1 MKMKFLTI
9 LFLIFSLQNLTK
21 ADDVREL
28 EIEGFSIGDSLLKYF
43 SLDEVKSN
51 SIADYKSKKIVRFLP
66 SKDSIN
72 LKQYEV
78 INFHYKSKNYEI
90 SEISGAILY
99 QDNLDACLI
108 KMKQVI
114 DELEGSLRSFK
125 KIDQG
130 TRPFNEVDASGKSTV
145 SRIKFEAKDKGA
157 IYFACYRF
165 SKKVKEELNWTDSLR
180 ISLTSK
186 EFITWLDNEAY

>member
-1 MKMKFLTI
+1 MKIFISI
-9 LFLIFSLQNLTK
+9 LILIFSLQSLTK
-21 ADDVREL
+21 ADDINEL
-28 EIEGFSIGDSLLKYF
+28 EIEGFSLGDSLLEYF
-43 SLDEVKSN
+43 SLDEIKSN

-66 SKDSIN
+66 YKDSVN
-72 LKQYEV
+72 LKQYEA

-99 QDNLDACLI
+99 QDNLDACLV
-108 KMKQVI
+108 KMKQI
-114 DELEGSLRSFK
+114 INELEESLGGFK

-130 TRPFNEVDASGKSTV
+130 ERPFNEVDNSGESTV
-145 SRIKFEAKDKGA
+145 TRIKFEAKDKGA

-165 SKKVKEELNWTDSLR
+165 SEKVKEELNWTDSLR

>member
-1 MKMKFLTI
+1 MRIFISI
-9 LFLIFSLQNLTK
+9 LILIFSLQSLAK
-21 ADDVREL
+21 ADDVGEL
-28 EIEGFSIGDSLLKYF
+28 EIEGFSIGDSLLEYF
-43 SLDEVKSN
+43 SLDEIKSN

-66 SKDSIN
+66 FNDSVK
-72 LKQYEV
+72 LKQYEA

-99 QDNLDACLI
+99 QDNLDGCLI

-165 SKKVKEELNWTDSLR
+165 SEKVKEELNWTDSLR

>member
-1 MKMKFLTI
+1 MKIFISI
-9 LFLIFSLQNLTK
+9 LILIFSIQSLTK
-21 ADDVREL
+21 ADDINEL
-28 EIEGFSIGDSLLKYF
+28 EIEGFSLGDSLLEYF
-43 SLDEVKSN
+43 SLDEIKSN

-66 SKDSIN
+66 NKDSIN
-72 LKQYEV
+72 LKQYEA

-99 QDNLDACLI
+99 QDNLDGCLI

-165 SKKVKEELNWTDSLR
+165 SEKVKEELNWTDSLR

>member
-1 MKMKFLTI
+1 MRIFISI
-9 LFLIFSLQNLTK
+9 LILIFSLQSLAK
-21 ADDVREL
+21 ADDVGEL
-28 EIEGFSIGDSLLKYF
+28 EIEGFSIGDSLLEYF
-43 SLDEVKSN
+43 SLDEIKSN

-66 SKDSIN
+66 NKDSIN
-72 LKQYEV
+72 LKQYEA

-99 QDNLDACLI
+99 QDNLDGCLI

-165 SKKVKEELNWTDSLR
+165 SEKVKEELNWTDSLR

>member
-1 MKMKFLTI
+1 MRIFISI
-9 LFLIFSLQNLTK
+9 LILIFSLQSLAK
-21 ADDVREL
+21 ADDVGEL
-28 EIEGFSIGDSLLKYF
+28 EIEGFSIGDSLLEYF
-43 SLDEVKSN
+43 SLDEIKSN

-66 SKDSIN
+66 NKDSIN
-72 LKQYEV
+72 LKQYEA

-99 QDNLDACLI
+99 QDNLDGCLI

-157 IYFACYRF
+157 IYFACYRY
-165 SKKVKEELNWTDSLR
+165 SNKIKEELNWTDSLR

-186 EFITWLDNEAY
+186 EFITWLDNDAY

>member
-1 MKMKFLTI
+1 MKIFISI
-9 LFLIFSLQNLTK
+9 LILIFSLQSLAKT
-21 ADDVREL
+21 DDIKEL
-28 EIEGFSIGDSLLKYF
+28 EIEGFSIGDSLLEYF
-43 SLDEVKSN
+43 SLDEIKSN
-51 SIADYKSKKIVRFLP
+51 SIADYKSKKFVRFLP
-66 SKDSIN
+66 YNESLN
-72 LKQYEV
+72 LKQYEAM
-78 INFHYKSKNYEI
+78 NFHYKSTNYEI

-99 QDNLDACLI
+99 NNNLDTCLVE
-108 KMKQVI
+108 MKQII
-114 DELEGSLRSFK
+114 DELEESLGGFK

-130 TRPFNEVDASGKSTV
+130 TRPFSEADTSGESTV

-165 SKKVKEELNWTDSLR
+165 SEKIKEELNWTDSLR

>member
-1 MKMKFLTI
+1 MKIFISI
-9 LFLIFSLQNLTK
+9 LILIFSLQSWTK
-21 ADDVREL
+21 ADDINEL
-28 EIEGFSIGDSLLKYF
+28 EIEGFSLGDSLLEYF
-43 SLDEVKSN
+43 SLDEIKSN

-66 SKDSIN
+66 NKDSIN
-72 LKQYEV
+72 LKQYEA

-99 QDNLDACLI
+99 QDNLDGCLI

-165 SKKVKEELNWTDSLR
+165 SEKVKEELNWTDSLR